1 MLLLSCLQT
10 AAAVAAQATR
20 VAAVAARVTDSWLSG
35 LLRTSAG
42 SAARVTTGG
51 GNYRHG
57 GGTRYYCRRRGVATA
72 VI

>member
-35 LLRTSAG
+35 LLRTSAR
-42 SAARVTTGG
+42 SAAHWARSAKNVKKSQID
-51 GNYRHG
+51 
-57 GGTRYYCRRRGVATA
+57 
-72 VI
+72 VIIIDMGYDRMEQ